1 MNPLYSI
8 LHLLVRITLPLYYRK
23 IHVNGLENVPT
34 DKPILL
40 AVNHQNAFLDG
51 VLVAYKL
58 KRQIYFL
65 TRSDVFKGKWAGKIL
80 RSMNL
85 VPIYRS
91 QDGTGVENNKEVFK
105 WCYKT
110 LQENKPVLIFPEG
123 TCEPHKHMFS
133 LKKGMA
139 RIALGAVESFPN
151 MDLQVVPVALNY
163 SNHMDF
169 RSTVWV
175 DFAPPV
181 SVKNIVQS
189 CSSSGECVKLLTKKV
204 EDELRKIVLHIDKE
218 NYHHHNEIVMH
229 NIEVYEPISAAE
241 LQKISKHEKSE
252 KNELAPKP
260 VRLLSDS
267 KFKIQ
272 NFLSFFL
279 LLIHRPL
286 YFFIDFIS
294 AKITGKNEFFPSV
307 KYALLSVAF
316 PIYWLLLAS
325 AITVFLG
332 ASISI
337 FFIILMCF
345 PITAWLG
352 LTIRE

>member
-8 LHLLVRITLPLYYRK
+8 LHLLVRITLPLYYKR

-105 WCYKT
+105 WCYKA
-110 LQENKPVLIFPEG
+110 LQKNKPVLIFPEG

-139 RIALGAVESFPN
+139 RIALGAVETFPN

-189 CSSSGECVKLLTKKV
+189 CSSSGECVKLLTNKV
-204 EDELRKIVLHIDKE
+204 EEELRKIVLHIEKE
-218 NYHHHNEIVMH
+218 NYDMHNEIVTH
-229 NIEVYEPISAAE
+229 NIEIYQPNCAAE
-241 LQKISKHEKSE
+241 LQKISKLERSE
-252 KNELAPKP
+252 KQI
-260 VRLLSDS
+260 LSDHRR
-267 KFKIQ
+267 IQ
-272 NFLSFFL
+272 NVFSFFL

-286 YFFIDFIS
+286 YYLID
-294 AKITGKNEFFPSV
+294 KIAIKFTGKNEFFPSV
-307 KYALLSVAF
+307 KYALLTLAF
-316 PIYWLLLAS
+316 PLYWLVLSLSLFLCFHLTLVPMLVITFSLPFS
-325 AITVFLG
+325 A
-332 ASISI
+332 A
-337 FFIILMCF
+337 
-345 PITAWLG
+345 LG
-352 LTIRE
+352 LMLRE